1 MSTKAKTDPLDK
13 LLDVMGKMVTTLGHI
28 CFFGLRRVNLKDFVL
43 WLKFGTAVSCLMI
56 LTLGPEN
63 HLNQTLRFLDFD
75 GTNSVISLVLKIP
88 AGIQFGLLIVIT
100 LVLSLVVLGL
110 SAFMEHGK
118 LQKALNKVGLK
129 SALGKEPEIKRI
141 TKTGDLRK
149 KITVETHGIGLG
161 LFEAKR
167 DSLQAAFRMRVESIE
182 SANDLGQVEI
192 YLCAK
197 ELPKM
202 VQYADLYTHVKDP
215 YSIIVGQSSKG
226 PVIQSLL
233 SLPHMLISGATGGG
247 KSVFFRSS
255 MLSLLKSSPHIQL
268 YLLDMKRGV
277 EVKEFSELPNVKTAK
292 NKTEAISMLDTL
304 LKEMHRRYDILENAG
319 EKLVDPVRDNLD
331 IIVIGIDEAA
341 VLFSKS
347 SDVEGAREKIS
358 ELARLGRAAGFH
370 IIPATQKP
378 IKDAIDTDTLDQMN
392 GRMTFRM
399 LSSAASTAAT
409 GGGAAKKLPAIKGRA
424 IWSHGADEIEVQTP
438 FINDK
443 FLKAELEVIKTEFK
457 QGKRQNFGELLSIGK
472 PVFKKKSTAF
482 DPK

>member
-1 MSTKAKTDPLDK
+1 
-13 LLDVMGKMVTTLGHI
+13 
-28 CFFGLRRVNLKDFVL
+28 
-43 WLKFGTAVSCLMI
+43 
-56 LTLGPEN
+56 
-63 HLNQTLRFLDFD
+63 
-75 GTNSVISLVLKIP
+75 
-88 AGIQFGLLIVIT
+88 
-100 LVLSLVVLGL
+100 
-110 SAFMEHGK
+110 
-118 LQKALNKVGLK
+118 
-129 SALGKEPEIKRI
+129 
-141 TKTGDLRK
+141 
-149 KITVETHGIGLG
+149 
-161 LFEAKR
+161 
-167 DSLQAAFRMRVESIE
+167 
-182 SANDLGQVEI
+182 
-192 YLCAK
+192 
-197 ELPKM
+197 M

-215 YSIIVGQSSKG
+215 YSIIIGQSSKG

-255 MLSLLKSSPHIQL
+255 MLSLLKSSPHSQL

-319 EKLVDPVRDNLD
+319 KKLVDPVRDNLD

-347 SDVEGAREKIS
+347 SDLEGAREKIS

-409 GGGAAKKLPAIKGRA
+409 GGGAAKKLPAIKGRG

-457 QGKRQNFGELLSIGK
+457 QGKRQNCGELLSVGK
-472 PVFKKKSTAF
+472 PVFKKINTAF